1 MKKISRRSFLHA
13 AGLTAVAG
21 LLTACGSQGT
31 ASSAAAGSTAASGAV
46 SSWPDGDVTIY
57 VTAGAGGSSDTIV
70 RQFVERMKKITGKN
84 FIVVN
89 DTTGGNSV
97 AYETVRNAKPD
108 GLTLL
113 GYHGGLCVQYA
124 SGQYSHSLDEF
135 SVVGSLTSS
144 DNIGYGIFVNGKSEF
159 NTWDDFVTYAKAHPS
174 ELTVGVE
181 TNNTDHL
188 LEILLEN
195 RFGYNLSIV
204 SAGSNAE
211 KIPLLMGGNLDVC
224 LLSPSGVTDYVAS
237 GDLKCLCLF
246 GEEALED
253 LMPGVPCFKDMGLDT
268 QLLPMFFYLA
278 GPAGIPDET
287 AEAINGLLEEI
298 SHDDT
303 IYEVM
308 NNYAMNW
315 TWEPLE
321 TVRANAHEMQQQYV
335 DAYALLK

>member
-1 MKKISRRSFLHA
+1 MKKISRRNFLRI
-13 AGLTAVAG
+13 AGLAAATG
-21 LLTACGSQGT
+21 MMTACGGSNST
-31 ASSAAAGSTAASGAV
+31 SAISAGSTASGAAA
-46 SSWPDGDVTIY
+46 SNWPDGDVTIY

-70 RQFVERMKKITGKN
+70 RQFVERMKKITGQN
-84 FIVVN
+84 IIVVN

-135 SVVGSLTSS
+135 TVVGSLTSS
-144 DNIGYGIFVNGKSEF
+144 DRIGYGIFVNGKSEF
-159 NTWDDFVTYAKAHPS
+159 NTWDDFVQYAKAHPN

-181 TNNTDHL
+181 TNNADHL
-188 LEILLEN
+188 LEILLEQ
-195 RFGYNLSIV
+195 RFGYQLSIV

-246 GEEALED
+246 GEETLDD
-253 LMPGVPCFKDMGLDT
+253 LMPGVPCFKDMGEDPE
-268 QLLPMFFYLA
+268 LLSMFFYLA
-278 GPAGIPDET
+278 GPAGIPDEI
-287 AEAINGLLEEI
+287 AESINSVLEEI

-303 IYEVM
+303 IYDVM
-308 NNYAMNW
+308 SNYAMNW

-321 TVRANAHEMQQQYV
+321 DVRAHAHEMQQQYV